1 MTRPLILCLLL
12 CGCAPQSYNEWVR
25 ERCWTVCSS
34 VAVTLEGRN
43 VCFCKE
49 FYK

>member
-1 MTRPLILCLLL
+1 MKRAALLCLLL
-12 CGCAPQSYNEWVR
+12 AGCAQQPYDEWVR

-34 VAVTLEGRN
+34 VAVWVEGRN
-43 VCFCKE
+43 VCFCAE